1 MSTAEQELQEEVEGL
16 QTTDIEY
23 IKQLSRSDLYFLCVG
38 VLGYK
43 DMQPDLHGVG
53 AKFVQNMPK
62 RRRLILWPRAHL
74 KTTEFS
80 VGDSIRLGLDNP
92 EDNRILIA
100 SETSTLAEKILSE
113 IKGQFEK
120 NQLLRS
126 LFPELVPPR
135 FSGPGVVWRNDAA
148 TLQRRSAHKEPT
160 WTALGV
166 GGASVGAHFTRIKC
180 DDLIGLEALR
190 SPAAMKRA
198 IQWLDYLE
206 PLLVNQ
212 HLDIIDWIGT
222 RWSRTDL
229 YAHVMTNYGAE
240 LAVMTRSAIENGE
253 IIFPAL
259 HTWEE
264 YQRIQRTNPAL
275 WYAQYENNPISV
287 GKSDFPTELIRHF
300 RFNHDETEVVTP
312 EGKRWNLGD
321 LDRVLTADPN
331 SGSLVAPDEAA
342 ISVQGVSPDDEVFVL
357 ESWGG
362 RVSPSAF
369 VDEIYRKACRWN
381 VRVIGIEKAG
391 QQNTDHYLQKKME
404 GESKSFRVEPLSH
417 GGRAKEDR
425 VRSSLEPIIRS
436 SLLFTLP
443 SQTGLRGQLADFPDC
458 MLWDEVDALAYGPQL
473 WRKGM
478 KKEDVQRRGEV
489 RKKLLSLRSKI
500 TGY

>member
-1 MSTAEQELQEEVEGL
+1 MATEQEVLEEVQGL
-16 QTTDIEY
+16 STTEVDY
-23 IKQLSRSDLYFLCVG
+23 LKRLAQKDLYFLCLG

-43 DMQPDLHGVG
+43 DMTKELHGVG
-53 AKFVQNMPK
+53 AKFITGQPK

-80 VGDSIRLGLDNP
+80 VGDSLRQGLDNP
-92 EDNRILIA
+92 DDARVLIA

-113 IKGQFEK
+113 VKGHFEK

-126 LFPELVPPR
+126 LFPELIPPR

-148 TLQRRSAHKEPT
+148 SLVRSTAHKEPT

-212 HLDIIDWIGT
+212 HDDVIDWIGT
-222 RWSRTDL
+222 RWSRNDL
-229 YAHVMTNYGAE
+229 YAHLMKNYGME
-240 LAVMTRSAIENGE
+240 LAVYTRSAVEDGE

-275 WYAQYENNPISV
+275 WFAQYENNPISS
-287 GKSDFPTELIRHF
+287 GQSDFPVEMIRTY

-312 EGKRWNLGD
+312 EGKKWHIGD

-342 ISVQGVSPDDEVFVL
+342 ISVQGISPDDEVFVL
-357 ESWGG
+357 DSWGG

-369 VDEIYRKACRWN
+369 VDEIYRRACRWR
-381 VRVIGIEKAG
+381 VRVIGVEKAG
-391 QQNTDHYLQKKME
+391 QQNTDHYLQLKME
-404 GESKSFRVEPLSH
+404 KETRTFRVEPLSH

-425 VRSSLEPIIRS
+425 IRGSLEPLIRS
-436 SLLFTLP
+436 GLLYILP
-443 SQTGLRGQLADFPDC
+443 SQTGLRTQLAEFPDNV
-458 MLWDEVDALAYGPQL
+458 LFDEVDALAYGPQL

-478 KKEDVQRRGEV
+478 KQEDVARRGDV
-489 RKKLLSLRSKI
+489 KKKLLAMRNKI